1 MTLNFLTSS
10 DSFIWARRG
19 FLKVSELS
27 KGDEILG
34 LNGGGNP
41 SYQEILSVQRTD
53 EERVI
58 RAASHRNESYVFE
71 KQRVIKLGGASQ
83 IRFLK
88 EGEDKLE
95 LCLKPAFFYG
105 VKSLLENKPNG
116 LSSSFAYLL
125 GRTKNVRFEGDFKH
139 RLTFL
144 FNDWSKLRQLAHILH
159 QTLLEHNIDPRRKI
173 YQGYSKSLRFQYEL
187 MIKSPQFIYLL
198 NNIDPDPNHVPIE
211 IRLSS
216 LNCIKSY
223 LTGLIEAFS
232 TCHRKSFRISI
243 KRPQNELRRFLYDT
257 FPLFGATPRKT
268 RWSYQVSIE
277 IDENVLE
284 KIKEGNISSKVRRF
298 YLLKK
303 LDKFRFK
310 SIWGFKTTGIH
321 WSPAI
326 DLLLLES

>member
-1 MTLNFLTSS
+1 MTLTFLTSK

-19 FLKVSELS
+19 LLKVSELS
-27 KGDEILG
+27 KEDEILG
-34 LNGGGNP
+34 LNGGGNS
-41 SYQEILSVQRTD
+41 SYQKIVSIQRTD
-53 EERVI
+53 QERII
-58 RAASHRNESYVFE
+58 RAVSHRNESYIFE

-83 IRFLK
+83 IRSLK
-88 EGEDKLE
+88 EGKDKLE
-95 LCLKPAFFYG
+95 LCLKPAFFYEA
-105 VKSLLENKPNG
+105 KSLLENRPSR

-125 GRTKNVRFEGDFKH
+125 GRTKNVRFEGDFN

-144 FNDWSKLRQLAHILH
+144 FNDWSKLKQLAHIFH
-159 QTLLEHNIDPRRKI
+159 QTLLEHNINPRRKI
-173 YQGYSKSLRFQYEL
+173 YQGYSKSLLFQYKL
-187 MIKSPQFIYLL
+187 VIKSSHFVHLL
-198 NNIDPDPNHVPIE
+198 NNIDPDPDLVPIE

-223 LTGLIEAFS
+223 LTGLIEALS
-232 TCHRKSFRISI
+232 TWHGKSFRITT
-243 KRPQNELRRFLYDT
+243 KRTQNELRRFLYDT

-277 IDENVLE
+277 IDENLLE